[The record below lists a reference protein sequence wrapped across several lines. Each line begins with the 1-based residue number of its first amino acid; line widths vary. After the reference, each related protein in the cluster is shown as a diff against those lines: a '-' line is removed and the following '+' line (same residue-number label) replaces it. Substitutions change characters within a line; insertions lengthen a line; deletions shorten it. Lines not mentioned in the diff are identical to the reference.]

1 MVLNGIPISDDECIG
16 DSLATINSAFQTLS
30 TEVTTIDNTLNISS
44 LTAILDDYFV
54 PANGGSSSGVPTGS
68 VTYYSLSSAPTG
80 WVECNGAAIT
90 VAMGSSYT
98 ALRTLLLSANNPFG
112 VSGSDPLLP
121 DLRGR
126 FIRSFGT
133 DSTVSPVVSSAAF
146 GTKQG
151 DAMQGHKHTY
161 NVNTTG
167 AGSSTTLQ
175 AGGVGVSTFNTVNT
189 VTDGINGTP
198 RTASETRPANLAL
211 LACIKL

>member
-1 MVLNGIPISDDECIG
+1 MILAGIPISDDECIG

-146 GTKQG
+146 GVKQS
-151 DAMQGHKHTY
+151 DALQAHEHTTQANFAY
-161 NVNTTG
+161 TSMGT
-167 AGSSTTLQ
+167 AGYTSGLNGTANYPRTSTTIT
-175 AGGVGVSTFNTVNT
+175 VGT
-189 VTDGINGTP
+189 
-198 RTASETRPANLAL
+198 RTSPETRPANLAL